1 MTSERALTTSAP
13 TASVQRDLLVN
24 AEQIRALYSQLP
36 KSTAGMVAGG
46 LVVIGAMW
54 SEVSHLALLLWF
66 AAILLN
72 QCWRLYLFL
81 RYRRNPPTPE
91 EAPRWGRY
99 WTVGAGISG
108 IIWGSAGIFM
118 FVPDAPGYQAFL
130 IIALFAVTTGAL
142 TLITVHA
149 PSFHAFVIPTI
160 LPVIVRTAFE
170 GNVLHLFTAAACF
183 LVLVM
188 LLAFGRNLNKLL
200 TRSLHNRFENVE
212 LITELKAQKQVAE
225 QAQQLAEAA
234 TRARTQFFAAASHDL
249 RQPLHAMG
257 LFAAA
262 LSEKIRDPEVLN
274 VVNSINASVHALETL
289 FNELLDIYKIDAGA
303 IKPEPRDFPLKPAL
317 DRLRD
322 EFLAEASEKGLQLSL
337 SASDCSIRSDPV
349 LLERILRNLVSNAIH
364 NTLAGE
370 VAVSSREQDGKLLL
384 EVRDTGVGVPAEHRD
399 RIFDEFYQVRNP
411 GRTSAMGLGL
421 GLAIVKRLCDL
432 LGHPIRVSTHVGRG
446 STFSVEVP
454 LASTSVREPPAAPS
468 VSRPPGD
475 LAGKLVVVID
485 DESTIIEGMKVLL
498 CGWGATVIGSTT
510 GEDVIAAIHT
520 AGKLPDLIIADYR
533 LGAGS
538 DGIEIV
544 ERIRQELD
552 PEIPAI
558 LITGTMA
565 PELVESARNARL
577 EFLLKPVIPDKLRSL
592 ISLKLQQTNGSA
604 RMAGDRWQEP
614 AVR

>member
-1 MTSERALTTSAP
+1 MTSAP

-54 SEVSHLALLLWF
+54 NQVSHLALLAWF
-66 AAILLN
+66 AAICLN
-72 QCWRLYLFL
+72 QSWRLYLFL
-81 RYRRNPPTPE
+81 RYRRNPPAPE
-91 EAPRWGRY
+91 DARRWGRY

-142 TLITVHA
+142 TLIAVHA
-149 PSFHAFVIPTI
+149 PSFYAFVIPTI
-160 LPVIVRTAFE
+160 LPVIARTAVE

-183 LVLVM
+183 LVLVT

-200 TRSLHNRFENVE
+200 TQSLHNHFENIE

-274 VVNSINASVHALETL
+274 VVNSINASVRALEVL

-303 IKPEPRDFPLKPAL
+303 IKSEPRDFPIKPVL
-317 DRLRD
+317 DRLCD
-322 EFLAEASEKGLQLSL
+322 EFLAEALEKGLQLSL
-337 SASDCSIRSDPV
+337 RASDCSVRSDPV
-349 LLERILRNLVSNAIH
+349 LLERILRNLVSNAIR

-370 VAVSSREQDGKLLL
+370 VAVNGWEQDGKLLL
-384 EVRDTGVGVPAEHRD
+384 EVRDSGVGIPVEHQD
-399 RIFDEFYQVRNP
+399 RIFDEFYQVRTP
-411 GRTSAMGLGL
+411 GGTGTKGLGL
-421 GLAIVKRLCDL
+421 GLSIVKRLCDL
-432 LGHPIRVSTHVGRG
+432 LGYPIRVSTQVGRG
-446 STFSVEVP
+446 SVFSVEVP
-454 LASTSVREPPAAPS
+454 LATTPLREPPTEQS
-468 VSRPPGD
+468 VSRPSGD
-475 LAGKLVVVID
+475 LAGKLIIVID
-485 DESTIIEGMKVLL
+485 DEAAIIDGMKVLL

-510 GEDVIAAIHT
+510 GEDVVTAVHA

-533 LGAGS
+533 LGAGP

-544 ERIRQELD
+544 QRIRQELD

-558 LITGTMA
+558 LVTGTMA
-565 PELVESARNARL
+565 PDLVESAHNARL

-592 ISLKLQQTNGSA
+592 INLKLQ
-604 RMAGDRWQEP
+604 
-614 AVR
+614 